1 MEELKETK
9 SEFHSVKIDCEYNK
23 TINFAMQQNHI
34 AAIRNIHLTN
44 LTDKPVENVLLRLT
58 VNPEFAAEYTQNF
71 SLLNP
76 NEPVELSPVKLMLL
90 PDYLLSLTEKVVG
103 ALHIEILKG

>member
-44 LTDKPVENVLLRLT
+44 LTDKPVENV
-58 VNPEFAAEYTQNF
+58 VIK
-71 SLLNP
+71 S
-76 NEPVELSPVKLMLL
+76 
-90 PDYLLSLTEKVVG
+90 
-103 ALHIEILKG
+103 IEITTYSAQKTQPTSQSAGTTSAE